1 MKLFK
6 KKRDYLRQ
14 YSIDLNTKTEDSFMP
29 TGIENID
36 AVIKYADDLKS
47 HISWIEL
54 GREYFNT

>member
-29 TGIENID
+29 NR
-36 AVIKYADDLKS
+36 KY
-47 HISWIEL
+47 
-54 GREYFNT
+54 